1 MMKLT
6 PMNSTWT
13 NDDPL
18 DWVNPLC
25 GTDSDRMF
33 STGLT
38 YPAIGRPWGMTYFS
52 PRNCVGGQVF
62 ARRRSLPVNRINGF
76 TATHAP
82 SPWMGDY
89 GSFTVMPSLGH
100 IARSYNAR
108 SNSYRL
114 DTEYCRPD
122 VFAAN
127 LISPSI
133 HCELTATSS
142 CGLLRVIYPRAE
154 DACITLQ
161 LSSANC
167 EMRQV
172 GNCEIEGAA
181 RDGHSL
187 AEGYACRF
195 VIKLDRPITDTHI
208 IPAENNLGEAMVLRF
223 DTTGNTTVIVTM
235 ATSFISHEQA
245 RLNSQRELRD
255 RSFDAVRQETGDC
268 WREELNRIRVTGG
281 SDDQRRTFYTC
292 LWRTLLFPRTLT
304 EIIASGDAVH
314 YSPYTDRIEHGTLV
328 TDNGF
333 WDTSRTV
340 YPLLSLVWRKRLGV
354 ILDGW
359 LNAYRQSGWMPQ
371 WASPGH
377 RACMVGTHSAAVFCD
392 AILKKIAGFDHR
404 EAFESMVKDAT
415 VPGDPH
421 ARWGRQQL
429 PEYIRLGYCPED
441 GDIDS
446 VSRTLDYS
454 YNDWCCARVAEVFG
468 EYEQTEQFNKRSSN
482 WKNLFDPQIK
492 FFRPRHSDGRW
503 LEPFEEFRWGGP
515 YREGGPWQYRF
526 GVLHDP
532 EGLAE
537 AFGGISELITEIRR
551 MFNIEPHFTVGSYG
565 QQIHEMVE
573 MAAANMGQYSH
584 SNQPVHGVLGIPAR
598 LDDMQFTDYAIR
610 KVLTTLYSP
619 EVFPG
624 DEDNGEMGAWYVL
637 GAIGL
642 FAHCPGDPA
651 FTLIPP
657 IFDTVELHG
666 DDGQIIK
673 LKRHEQI
680 SQRPITIAYESLFEA
695 NGDFIRMP

>member
-1 MMKLT
+1 MNNRLT
-6 PMNSTWT
+6 PT
-13 NDDPL
+13 NEDLL

-25 GTDSDRMF
+25 GTDSDRTF

-38 YPAIGRPWGMTYFS
+38 YPAVGRPWGMTYFS

-62 ARRRSLPVNRINGF
+62 SRRRSWPVNRINGF

-89 GSFTVMPSLGH
+89 GSFTVMPGVGH
-100 IARSYNAR
+100 IPRSHDTR
-108 SNSYRL
+108 GNSYRL
-114 DTEYCRPD
+114 DTERSRPD
-122 VFAAN
+122 VFSAH
-127 LISPSI
+127 LISPDI

-142 CGLLRVIYPRAE
+142 CGLLRAIYPRAK
-154 DACITLQ
+154 DACLTLQ
-161 LSSANC
+161 LSSARC

-172 GNCEIEGAA
+172 NECEIEGTA
-181 RDGHSL
+181 RDGHGL
-187 AEGYACRF
+187 VEGYGCRF
-195 VIKLDRPITDTHI
+195 VIKLDRPITATQL
-208 IPAENNLGEAMVLRF
+208 IPGENDLGEAMVLRF
-223 DTTGNTTVIVTM
+223 DTTDHTTVVVSM

-245 RLNSQRELRD
+245 RLNSRRESCD
-255 RSFDAVRQETGDC
+255 RPFDAVQRETGDC
-268 WREELNRIRVTGG
+268 WREELNRVRVTGG
-281 SDDQRRTFYTC
+281 SEDQRRTFYTC
-292 LWRTLLFPRTLT
+292 LWRALLFPRTLT
-304 EIIASGDAVH
+304 EIDANGEAIH
-314 YSPYTDRIEHGTLV
+314 HSPYTGRIERGTLV

-354 ILDGW
+354 MLDGW

-392 AILKKIAGFDHR
+392 AILKKIGGFDHR

-415 VPGDPH
+415 VPGDPQ

-429 PEYIRLGYCPED
+429 PEYIKLGYCPED

-446 VSRTLDYS
+446 VCRTLDYS
-454 YNDWCCARVAEVFG
+454 YNDWCCARVAEALG
-468 EYEQTEQFNKRSSN
+468 EHEQAERFYKRSGN
-482 WKNLFDPQIK
+482 WKKIFDPQIK

-537 AFGGISELITEIRR
+537 AFGGASELVAEIRR
-551 MFNIEPHFTVGSYG
+551 MLGIEPRFTVGSYG
-565 QQIHEMVE
+565 RQIHEMVE
-573 MAAANMGQYSH
+573 MAAADMGQYSH

-598 LDDMQFTDYAIR
+598 LGETRVSDDAIR
-610 KVLTTLYSP
+610 KVLDTMYSP
-619 EVFPG
+619 EAFPG

-651 FTLIPP
+651 FTVTPP
-657 IFDTVELHG
+657 LFDTIELHG
-666 DDGQIIK
+666 DDGQTIR
-673 LKRHEQI
+673 LKRQA
-680 SQRPITIAYESLFEA
+680 QKGRRQNAIAYQSLFGA
-695 NGDFIRMP
+695 DGDAISMPS

>member
-1 MMKLT
+1 MR
-6 PMNSTWT
+6 STLIY
-13 NDDPL
+13 DDIL

-25 GTDSDRMF
+25 GTDSDRGF

-52 PRNCVGGQVF
+52 PRNGVGGQVF
-62 ARRRSLPVNRINGF
+62 ARRRGSPVNRINGF

-89 GSFTVMPSLGH
+89 GSFTVMPGVGS
-100 IARSYNAR
+100 IPETYDARSGT
-108 SNSYRL
+108 YRL
-114 DTEYCRPD
+114 DTEQCRPD
-122 VFAAN
+122 VFSVR
-127 LISPSI
+127 LTSPEI
-133 HCELTATSS
+133 QCELTATSS
-142 CGLLRVIYPRAE
+142 CGLLRVIYPRAK
-154 DACITLQ
+154 DACLTLQ
-161 LSSANC
+161 LSSAKC
-167 EMRQV
+167 EMRRV
-172 GNCEIEGAA
+172 NNCEVEGIA
-181 RDGHSL
+181 RDGHGL
-187 AEGYACRF
+187 VEGYGCRF

-208 IPAENNLGEAMVLRF
+208 IPGDNNLGEAMVLRF
-223 DTTGNTTVIVTM
+223 NTTENPTVMVNM
-235 ATSFISHEQA
+235 ATSFISYEQA
-245 RLNSQRELRD
+245 RLNSQRELGD
-255 RSFDAVRQETGDC
+255 RSFDAVRRETGDC
-268 WREELNRIRVTGG
+268 WREELGRVRVTGG
-281 SDDQRRTFYTC
+281 SEDQRRTFYTC

-304 EIIASGDAVH
+304 EIDANGDAVH
-314 YSPYTDRIEHGTLV
+314 YSPYTDRIERGALV

-340 YPLLSLVWRKRLGV
+340 YPLLSLVWRKRLGGM
-354 ILDGW
+354 LEGW

-392 AILKKIAGFDHR
+392 AIRKRITGFDHR

-429 PEYIRLGYCPED
+429 PEYMRLGYCPEI

-446 VSRTLDYS
+446 VCRTLDYS
-454 YNDWCCARVAEVFG
+454 YNDWCCAMVAETLG
-468 EYEQTEQFNKRSSN
+468 EHEQAERFLKRSGN
-482 WKNLFDPQIK
+482 WKNLFDPQTK
-492 FFRPRHSDGRW
+492 FFRPRHADGQW

-532 EGLAE
+532 KGLAE
-537 AFGGISELITEIRR
+537 AFGGASELIGEVRR
-551 MFNIEPHFTVGSYG
+551 MLSIEPHFTIGSYG

-573 MAAANMGQYSH
+573 MAAADMGQYSH
-584 SNQPVHGVLGIPAR
+584 SNQPVHGVLGLPAR
-598 LDDMQFTDYAIR
+598 LGDTDFSGNAIR
-610 KVLTTLYSP
+610 KVLDTMYSP

-651 FTLIPP
+651 FTVIPP
-657 IFDTVELHG
+657 LFDAVELQG
-666 DDGQIIK
+666 DDGQIIRLQRQNRK
-673 LKRHEQI
+673 DQRHNAITYQALLEA
-680 SQRPITIAYESLFEA
+680 SGDPIA
-695 NGDFIRMP
+695 MP